1 MRNMLLPSNEVKM
14 LRKEELT
21 QRDIEYFRSK
31 YGKRFVRAL
40 RAVEEGRVLEHL
52 FNPSETTKW
61 IVQGKRREYLVIPG
75 VFCTC
80 RSFYHSVVIDRE
92 VQMCYHLLAQ
102 AIAEA
107 RNQQKRVESTDA
119 ERREMSAELRRT
131 D

>member
-1 MRNMLLPSNEVKM
+1 MSLPSREIKM
-14 LRKEELT
+14 LGKEELT
-21 QRDIEYFRSK
+21 QSDIEYFRTK

-52 FNPSETTKW
+52 FHPSETTKW
-61 IVQGKRREYLVIPG
+61 IVQGKRREYLVIPR

-80 RSFYHSVVIDRE
+80 RSFYHSVVIERE
-92 VQMCYHLLAQ
+92 AQMCYHLLAQ
-102 AIAEA
+102 AIAET

>member
-1 MRNMLLPSNEVKM
+1 MSLPSKEVKM
-14 LRKEELT
+14 LGKEELT
-21 QRDIEYFRSK
+21 QSDVEYFRSK

-40 RAVEEGRVLEHL
+40 RAVEEGRVSEYL
-52 FNPSETTKW
+52 FSPSETTKW

-80 RSFYHSVVIDRE
+80 RSFYHSVVIERE

-102 AIAEA
+102 AIAET